1 MTSPALE
8 PIRRA
13 LEAAGPAAAAEAL
26 VETLRE
32 RGDYDRLFDALLI
45 RARVKLGVP
54 TVKPTSFADV
64 PDDKQ
69 AAFEEAY
76 LAAARE
82 VGKLLLDSGSLARAW
97 AYFRTIREPQPVAD
111 ALAAIDP
118 TNLDYD
124 RTNELIEI
132 ALHDGANRVA
142 GLRIL
147 LASHGTCN
155 TVTMTDQVLPMMTPD
170 ERRQTAAML
179 VRDVYD
185 ALAANLK
192 RDVESRL
199 AGITAP
205 DSIQELIADRGFL
218 FENANYHIDVS
229 HLHSTVRFARALTP
243 ADPELALAIELAEY
257 GSKLDRQFRYPAD
270 PPFDEYYEA
279 HLAYLKAVADVDR
292 EASLG
297 YFRDRL
303 DKETDERDRQIIAY
317 VLVDLLTRCE
327 ELNEAAKVAA
337 RHLADLEEPGGFS
350 FSSLCGKAGRIDLLR
365 GAAEKA
371 DDPVRY
377 AAAVITERGQG
388 SGGGG
393 QGKNADG

>member
-8 PIRRA
+8 PIRKA

-26 VETLRE
+26 VNSLRE
-32 RGDYDRLFDALLI
+32 RGEYDRLFDALLI

-54 TVKPTSFADV
+54 TIKPTSFDDI
-64 PDDKQ
+64 PIDKQ

-82 VGKLLLDSGSLARAW
+82 VGTLLLKTGSLARAW
-97 AYFRTIREPQPVAD
+97 QYFRTIREPQPVAD

-155 TVTMTDQVLPMMTPD
+155 TVTMTDQVLPLMTPD
-170 ERRQTAAML
+170 ERRQAAAML
-179 VRDVYD
+179 VRDVYE

-199 AGITAP
+199 AGVAAPNTIRQLITGR
-205 DSIQELIADRGFL
+205 DQL

-229 HLHSTVRFARALTP
+229 HLHSTVRFSRALTP
-243 ADPELALAIELAEY
+243 ADAELAMAIELAEY
-257 GSKLDRQFRYPAD
+257 GAKLDRQFRYPAD

-279 HLAYLKAVADVDR
+279 HLAYLRAVADVDR
-292 EASLG
+292 DASLK

-303 DKETDERDRQIIAY
+303 KKESDERDRQIIAY
-317 VLVDLLTRCE
+317 VLVDLLSRCE
-327 ELNEAAKVAA
+327 RLNEAAEVASK
-337 RHLADLEEPGGFS
+337 HLAELEEPGGFS
-350 FSSLCGKAGRIDLLR
+350 FSSLCGRAGRIDLLR
-365 GAAEKA
+365 EAAEKV

-377 AAAVITERGQG
+377 AAAMIAESGQG
-388 SGGGG
+388 
-393 QGKNADG
+393 

>member
-8 PIRRA
+8 PIRQA
-13 LEAAGPAAAAEAL
+13 LASDGPAAAADAL
-26 VETLRE
+26 VKTLRE

-45 RARVKLGVP
+45 QSRVKLGVP
-54 TVKPTSFADV
+54 VVKPTSFDDV
-64 PDDKQ
+64 PADKQ
-69 AAFEEAY
+69 DAFEEAY

-82 VGKLLLDSGSLARAW
+82 VGTLLLQSGKLARAW

-170 ERRQTAAML
+170 ERRQAAALL

-185 ALAANLK
+185 GLVGNLK

-199 AGITAP
+199 AGVEAP
-205 DSIQELIADRGFL
+205 NTIRELIAGRDFL
-218 FENANYHIDVS
+218 FENGNYHIDVS

-279 HLAYLKAVADVDR
+279 HLAYLKAVGDVDR
-292 EASLG
+292 DASLG
-297 YFRDRL
+297 YFRNRL
-303 DKETDERDRQIIAY
+303 NADQDERDRQIIAY
-317 VLVDLLTRCE
+317 VLVDLLTRCDR
-327 ELNEAAKVAA
+327 LDEAAEVAA
-337 RHLADLEEPGGFS
+337 EHLADLEEPGGFS

-365 GAAEKA
+365 TAAEKA

-377 AAAVITERGQG
+377 AAAVIAESHR
-388 SGGGG
+388 
-393 QGKNADG
+393 D